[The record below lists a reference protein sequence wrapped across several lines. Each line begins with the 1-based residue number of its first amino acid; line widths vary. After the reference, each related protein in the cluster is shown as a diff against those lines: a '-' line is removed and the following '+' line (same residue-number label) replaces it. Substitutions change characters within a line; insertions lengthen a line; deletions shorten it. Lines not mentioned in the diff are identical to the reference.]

1 MKNNIKKSILVACL
15 GFAVL
20 STVLF
25 YSCQKETTY
34 SLSSELPS
42 ASFTL
47 TPVAGANNTYQA
59 INTSTGY
66 FAAEYDKGDGSS
78 VIVGK
83 DTTLIKYTKKG
94 TFNLKLIVVGQ
105 GGKAEAVKEVVSAK

>member
-1 MKNNIKKSILVACL
+1 MKNNIKKSIWVACITL
-15 GFAVL
+15 ALL
-20 STVLF
+20 STALF
-25 YSCQKETTY
+25 NSCQKETTY

-47 TPVAGANNTYQA
+47 TPVAGTTNSFQA

-78 VIVGK
+78 MIVGK